1 MAGAFIKTYLLEKS
15 RSVAITDPERNYHIF
30 YQLCA
35 GAPDELKGAALS
47 KLAPAQLR
55 MLSQSK
61 CITLSGKDDR
71 EDYEVTVGA
80 MQVLGIP
87 RAEQAELFRVLSAL
101 LLLGNVQYTQD
112 DHDHAVFAPG
122 TDAFVAAAEE
132 MLQCGPLTRN
142 LTSREMK
149 AKEKGPTG
157 RRSSFYTIEYTQA
170 QAEAVR
176 DAVIKAIYTHLF
188 DWIVDKINK
197 FIQASSHPH
206 RRCSAGVHQRHT
218 GRTSAAH
225 AGGPGPTGRASR
237 ARARSARPQP
247 HGGCWLGASRPRRLH
262 SSPPLRYTQGSEAAA
277 ALPYVGLLDIFGFE
291 NFTHNSFEQLCIN
304 FANEKLQQFFLTQ
317 VRAAHFSLG
326 AAGADWPAARAA
338 RRCPRMGPRLSRLPR
353 RLLVATACPPIPLL
367 RADAPPAVASAA
379 ARPPPGRLRPGELPH
394 THPMRSCRSSRR
406 RRRCTC

>member
-80 MQVLGIP
+80 MRVLGIP
-87 RAEQAELFRVLSAL
+87 QAEQAELFRVLSAL

-149 AKEKGPTG
+149 AKEKGPPG

-197 FIQASSHPH
+197 FIQASSKPH
-206 RRCSAGVHQRHT
+206 RKILAFTRHT
-218 GRTSAAH
+218 LGAHQLHTPADPGRRAAPAEH
-225 AGGPGPTGRASR
+225 
-237 ARARSARPQP
+237 ARARHAPSPMADAGSVHPDP
-247 HGGCWLGASRPRRLH
+247 GA
-262 SSPPLRYTQGSEAAA
+262 
-277 ALPYVGLLDIFGFE
+277 
-291 NFTHNSFEQLCIN
+291 FTHHPPSG
-304 FANEKLQQFFLTQ
+304 TR
-317 VRAAHFSLG
+317 RA
-326 AAGADWPAARAA
+326 
-338 RRCPRMGPRLSRLPR
+338 
-353 RLLVATACPPIPLL
+353 
-367 RADAPPAVASAA
+367 
-379 ARPPPGRLRPGELPH
+379 
-394 THPMRSCRSSRR
+394 RR
-406 RRRCTC
+406 RRPRCLTSACSTSSASKTSRTTRLSSCASTSQTRSSSSSSSPRYEPPTSPRVQPAQTGRRLVPRGGVLGWDRACPGRRAASSSPQPAPPSPCFARTRPLPSLQPPRARHPVALAPASSPTHP